1 MRMLSKI
8 ISGGQTGADR
18 AALDCAIAHGMAH
31 GGAIPAGRK
40 AEDGPLPARYEMRE
54 LSSPNYQERT
64 AQNVNDGDGTL
75 IVSHG
80 ALSGGS
86 AFTRTV
92 AQRLGKPMLHLD
104 LASIDIETARYQL
117 IGWLWVNKITI
128 LNVAGPRASSDPN
141 IYHQTFSLL
150 TAVLS
155 MLTDDTGAG
164 GNQVREGFLPSSASD
179 ERVVFELI
187 SFGFK
192 YGTPVDVTTIL
203 DVRFLPNP
211 YWRDELRA
219 LTGRDPRVA
228 DYVISSEAGQNFLA
242 LLKPF
247 ALHLLREGER
257 TARPQP
263 RWATGCTG
271 GRHRSVAV
279 VEELAGFLRAHSV
292 AVTTAHRDIERDAAN
307 G

>member
-54 LSSPNYQERT
+54 LSSPHYQERT

-179 ERVVFELI
+179 ERVVFLLI
-187 SFGFK
+187 SFWFK
-192 YGTPVDVTTIL
+192 KSPPGYFTTPI
-203 DVRFLPNP
+203 
-211 YWRDELRA
+211 
-219 LTGRDPRVA
+219 
-228 DYVISSEAGQNFLA
+228 NFLA
-242 LLKPF
+242 CNSQCEKYAAKTPYIYPPASRAISL
-247 ALHLLREGER
+247 AWVCR
-257 TARPQP
+257 TTFVCARRHPPCTAAVYPAASSQIEDFQ
-263 RWATGCTG
+263 ATRPHC
-271 GRHRSVAV
+271 
-279 VEELAGFLRAHSV
+279 GFS
-292 AVTTAHRDIERDAAN
+292 N
-307 G
+307 YSSG

>member
-54 LSSPNYQERT
+54 LSSPHYQERT

-104 LASIDIETARYQL
+104 LAKYRYRDGTLSIDRLALGQQDY
-117 IGWLWVNKITI
+117 
-128 LNVAGPRASSDPN
+128 
-141 IYHQTFSLL
+141 
-150 TAVLS
+150 
-155 MLTDDTGAG
+155 
-164 GNQVREGFLPSSASD
+164 
-179 ERVVFELI
+179 
-187 SFGFK
+187 
-192 YGTPVDVTTIL
+192 
-203 DVRFLPNP
+203 NP
-211 YWRDELRA
+211 QC
-219 LTGRDPRVA
+219 GRP
-228 DYVISSEAGQNFLA
+228 AGQFRSEHLPPD
-242 LLKPF
+242 LLS
-247 ALHLLREGER
+247 ADGGTEHAHRRYRCRG
-257 TARPQP
+257 QP
-263 RWATGCTG
+263 GQG
-271 GRHRSVAV
+271 GVFAV
-279 VEELAGFLRAHSV
+279 VSQR
-292 AVTTAHRDIERDAAN
+292 
-307 G
+307 